1 MKPAHRLVKSE
12 ASTGTQ
18 AVDRATDLVALV
30 VRASTPL
37 SFSEIQSISGLAR
50 STTSRLLSALE
61 RQGMLARTSSG
72 SFVPG
77 ALFVA
82 YAATDSPEAALVRL
96 ARPAMESLSRL
107 TGETVNLAIAKGA
120 DVVQVAQVDSR
131 FVLGS
136 REWVG
141 VDVPAHCSA
150 LGKILY
156 AFEAL
161 PMARE
166 PLAAPTPHTVA
177 SVADLTEQCTQARRR
192 GYATAVDELEIGL
205 CAVAV
210 PILGGRGRALAALG
224 VSGPADRLVDQFDR
238 VAELLRQHSAVVAK
252 RLSTHH
258 KEGAA

>member
-1 MKPAHRLVKSE
+1 MRP
-12 ASTGTQ
+12 
-18 AVDRATDLVALV
+18 
-30 VRASTPL
+30 P
-37 SFSEIQSISGLAR
+37 
-50 STTSRLLSALE
+50 LSALE
-61 RQGMLARTSSG
+61 GRTFDVIVIGGGAAGASASQHIAARGYDTLLVDKGDFASGTSSRSSRLLYCG
-72 SFVPG
+72 L
-77 ALFVA
+77 AHL
-82 YAATDSPEAALVRL
+82 SPDHELWRYIYPPRDLIRRMWMARL
-96 ARPAMESLSRL
+96 AMESQSRL